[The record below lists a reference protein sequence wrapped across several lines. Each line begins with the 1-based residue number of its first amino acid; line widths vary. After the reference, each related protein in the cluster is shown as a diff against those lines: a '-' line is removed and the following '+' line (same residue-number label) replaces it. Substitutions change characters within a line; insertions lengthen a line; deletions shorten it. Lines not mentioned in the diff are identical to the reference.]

1 MPKKNPCWTT
11 ENIEFIQNN
20 YTIMTDNA
28 IAITLSKITG
38 KNISTDMVRAKRR
51 NLNINKKRGKKRNN

>member
-1 MPKKNPCWTT
+1 MPKKNPCWTI

>member
-1 MPKKNPCWTT
+1 
-11 ENIEFIQNN
+11 
-20 YTIMTDNA
+20 MTDNA